1 MVDCGGSSLHD
12 LVSRSLA
19 FSKASYLH
27 SQQGV
32 WNEEQ
37 HGPPMQTEDGAC
49 CFPALFEIE
58 DIKMEGWLAEGLGL
72 IQKLQHSQSERDAGV
87 ML

>member
-1 MVDCGGSSLHD
+1 MGEARCTILY
-12 LVSRSLA
+12 LVLLPFRN
-19 FSKASYLH
+19 SYLH